1 MTHTPSPPDKCD
13 FCGLRV
19 FYLDSPQP
27 VDGINSVDS
36 DFAKLRQL
44 KDAGIID
51 AVPSRKIGLSI
62 GSDEPGSTAFCAINA
77 PAWRN
82 KQQKCEH
89 WSLKIKDAGIA
100 DYMAM
105 HQTQRNNL
113 LALWISI
120 VAIVI
125 SVLVAIVD

>member
-1 MTHTPSPPDKCD
+1 MKLHE
-13 FCGLRV
+13 LR
-19 FYLDSPQP
+19 
-27 VDGINSVDS
+27 N
-36 DFAKLRQL
+36 
-44 KDAGIID
+44 AGIID
-51 AVPSRKIGLSI
+51 KVPSRKLSISI
-62 GSDEPGSTAFCAINA
+62 GSDEPGSTAFCAVNA

-105 HQTQRNNL
+105 HQNQRNNL